1 MARFL
6 PIMGTGSDTA
16 PEGTAAA
23 TGVVLLTLAS
33 GQFLMTLDSSVMNVS
48 IAQVAEDLGT
58 TVTGIQTAITLYTLV
73 MATLMITGGKI
84 GSMIGRRRAFS
95 IGCVIYAS
103 GSLTTALA
111 PNLTVLIIGWS
122 FLEGVGAA
130 LIMPAIVALVAMNF
144 PAPQRPRAYG
154 LVASAGAIAVA
165 AGPLIGG
172 AVTTFW
178 TWRLVFAGEVI
189 IVLAI
194 LLLAR
199 RIRDTGSEARFSLD
213 YVGALLSAAGL
224 GLVVYGVLRSG
235 EWGWVLP
242 KADGT
247 SLLGL
252 SPTVWL
258 VIAGLLIV
266 RVFIWWEERMVDA
279 GRDPL
284 LSTAMLKNARLVGGL
299 VMFFFQ
305 FLLQAG
311 LFFTVPLFLSVAL
324 GLTALETGVRLL
336 PLSVTLLLAA
346 VGVPKLWPE
355 ASPRRVVTIGLA
367 ALLGGILALIGALEV
382 GVGAEIVTVPM
393 LLAGLGVGILASQ
406 LGAVT
411 VSAVPDEQSAEVGGL
426 QNTSTNLGASLG
438 TALAGSVLIA
448 ALSASF
454 VQEIQNNPDIPSDVA
469 SAAEVELVGG
479 IPFVSNDQLETAL
492 DEAGVPSGTAEAIV
506 DSNESARIAG
516 LRLSLS
522 VLALLAGVA
531 LFLTRLLPTEAAG
544 TRPAGAAA
552 PPT

>member
-1 MARFL
+1 M
-6 PIMGTGSDTA
+6 
-16 PEGTAAA
+16 
-23 TGVVLLTLAS
+23 
-33 GQFLMTLDSSVMNVS
+33 
-48 IAQVAEDLGT
+48 
-58 TVTGIQTAITLYTLV
+58 
-73 MATLMITGGKI
+73 
-84 GSMIGRRRAFS
+84 
-95 IGCVIYAS
+95 
-103 GSLTTALA
+103 
-111 PNLTVLIIGWS
+111 
-122 FLEGVGAA
+122 
-130 LIMPAIVALVAMNF
+130 
-144 PAPQRPRAYG
+144 
-154 LVASAGAIAVA
+154 
-165 AGPLIGG
+165 
-172 AVTTFW
+172 
-178 TWRLVFAGEVI
+178 
-189 IVLAI
+189 
-194 LLLAR
+194 AR
-199 RIRDTGSEARFSLD
+199 RIRDAGSEARFSLD

-258 VIAGLLIV
+258 VMAGLLVV
-266 RVFIWWEERMVDA
+266 RLFIWWEQRMVEA

-324 GLTALETGVRLL
+324 GLSALETGVRLL

-346 VGVPKLWPE
+346 VGVPKIWPE

-367 ALLGGILALIGALEV
+367 ALLGGILSLIGALEV
-382 GVGAEIVTVPM
+382 GVGAEIVTVPL
-393 LLAGLGVGILASQ
+393 LLAGLGVGALASQ

-454 VQEIQNNPDIPSDVA
+454 VQEVQNDPDIPRDVA

-479 IPFVSNDQLETAL
+479 IPFVSNEQLETAL
-492 DEAGVPSGTAEAIV
+492 DEAGVPGGTAEAVV

-544 TRPAGAAA
+544 TRHAVATA
-552 PPT
+552 PPPTD